1 MGILPQNSKPFR
13 KLCRTAAQACR
24 QYQLISPGDRL
35 LVGVSGGEDSLL
47 LMHILCQLQRRAP
60 FPFEIFPA
68 TVDMEFATFAVD
80 TMVAYCQEQ
89 GWNLQLVRI
98 AGSDILQDKGAQ
110 DKPCPL
116 CSRLRRG
123 QLHKLANDLNCNKI
137 VLGQHLD
144 DLCVSFLMALFRGG
158 GLKTMGPNVA
168 ADGGSKRLIRPLCL
182 ISKADIKSVAELF
195 EFPKIKSCPYEAQ
208 LQSCGDRHY
217 LEQLLDTLNCKF
229 KDIRSAML
237 HSMGDIRTG
246 HLLDPRFLND
256 DSDPNRGKL

>member
-1 MGILPQNSKPFR
+1 MEILPQNSKAFR
-13 KLCRTAAQACR
+13 KLCRTAARACQ
-24 QYQLISPGDRL
+24 QYRLIAPGDRL
-35 LVGVSGGEDSLL
+35 LVGISGGADSLL
-47 LMHILCQLQRRAP
+47 LMHILCHLQRRAP

-68 TVDMEFATFAVD
+68 NIDLGFAAFAVD
-80 TMVAYCQEQ
+80 KIVGYCQAQ
-89 GWNLQLVRI
+89 GWVLQQVRI
-98 AGSDILQDKGAQ
+98 AGSDILHEKGAEN
-110 DKPCPL
+110 KPCPL

-123 QLHKLANDLNCNKI
+123 QLHKLANELNCNKI

-168 ADGGSKRLIRPLCL
+168 ADSGSKRLIRPLCL
-182 ISKADIKSVAELF
+182 ISKADINAAAELF
-195 EFPKIKSCPYEAQ
+195 EFPKIKSCPYESQ
-208 LQSCGDRHY
+208 LQDYGDRHY

-246 HLLDPRFLND
+246 HLLDPRFLSD
-256 DSDPNRGKL
+256 DSDPDQGKF